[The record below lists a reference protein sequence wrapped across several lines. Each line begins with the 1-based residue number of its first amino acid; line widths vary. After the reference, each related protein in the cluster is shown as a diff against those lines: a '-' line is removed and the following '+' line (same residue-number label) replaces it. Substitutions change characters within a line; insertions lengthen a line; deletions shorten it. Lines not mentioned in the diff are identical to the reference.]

1 MKVDHE
7 AYYHALYRV
16 TVLVHASLDLDQTL
30 EVVVQSVAEAM
41 RARACA
47 LRLLDPT
54 GRILDLVASTG
65 LSTGYLLKGRIEV
78 ASSPVDQEA
87 LSGKIVAILDVASD
101 SRLQYAADLV
111 REGIR
116 SVLVA
121 PLIRHGTPMGVLRV
135 YANEQHQFEQDE
147 VDFLRALADICALA
161 IENSRM
167 FSILK
172 ETYKVGVDAF
182 WGTRSR

>member
-1 MKVDHE
+1 VKVDHE

-16 TVLVHASLDLDQTL
+16 TVLVHASLDLDHTL
-30 EVVVQSVAEAM
+30 EVVVKSVAEAM
-41 RARACA
+41 KARACA

-54 GRILDLVASTG
+54 GRVLDLVASTG
-65 LSTGYLLKGRIEV
+65 LSTGYLSKGRIEV

-87 LSGKIVAILDVASD
+87 LSGRVVAIGDVASD
-101 SRLQYAADLV
+101 SRLQYTADLL
-111 REGIR
+111 REGIQ

-147 VDFLRALADICALA
+147 VDFLQALADICALA
-161 IENSRM
+161 IENARL
-167 FSILK
+167 FSVLQ
-172 ETYKVGVDAF
+172 ESTKVGVDAF